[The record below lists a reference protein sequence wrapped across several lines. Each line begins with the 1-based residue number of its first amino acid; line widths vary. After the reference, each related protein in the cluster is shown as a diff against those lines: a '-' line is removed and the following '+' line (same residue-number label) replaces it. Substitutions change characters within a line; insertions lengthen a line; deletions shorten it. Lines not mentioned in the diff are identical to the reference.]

1 MKIGIRQI
9 YISVLALLVAVAIVA
24 YMAANAVDIGY
35 QSLQLRALILSIAVV
50 AAMIAVYP
58 LNFQFAGRPRLY
70 FLFVC
75 VPAMV
80 PGLVYYLWVLPQ
92 QAGSGLQATQLRSEL
107 ITDRSSNG
115 FVEVGFGYPIFTP
128 TITITNP
135 LLYTTDVNV
144 YLCIIDSNNKTNLF
158 RAVRQRI
165 PDLSLSVEATVQ
177 GMLSENPDYL
187 FIPVAVPPM
196 RSVTGKVVFIISN
209 LDDGSTFTEALGR
222 AYQVSFELRD
232 PATEELL
239 LEFPLN
245 HL

>member
-1 MKIGIRQI
+1 MKISIRQI
-9 YISVLALLVAVAIVA
+9 FISVSGILIAVAIVA
-24 YMAANAVDIGY
+24 YMATNAVSIGN
-35 QSLQLRALILSIAVV
+35 QALPVRALILSVAVV
-50 AAMIAVYP
+50 AAMVAVYP
-58 LNFQFAGRPRLY
+58 LNLQFAGRPKLY

-75 VPAMV
+75 VPAV
-80 PGLVYYLWVLPQ
+80 LPGLVYYLWLLPQ
-92 QAGSGLQATQLRSEL
+92 QAGAGLEALQLRSEL

-115 FVEVGFGYPIFTP
+115 FVEVGFSYPIFTP

-135 LLYTTDVNV
+135 QLFTTEVNV
-144 YLCIIDSNNKTNLF
+144 FLRIIDSNNETNLF

-165 PDLSLSVEATVQ
+165 PSMSLSVEATVQ

-222 AYQVSFELRD
+222 AYQASFELRD
-232 PATEELL
+232 PATAELL

>member
-1 MKIGIRQI
+1 MKISISQI
-9 YISVLALLVAVAIVA
+9 FISMTAILVAVAIVA
-24 YMAANAVDIGY
+24 YLATNAVSIGY
-35 QSLQLRALILSIAVV
+35 KSLPVRALILSVAIV
-50 AAMIAVYP
+50 AAMIAVFP

-75 VPAMV
+75 VPAIV
-80 PGLVYYLWVLPQ
+80 PGLVYYLWLLPQ
-92 QAGSGLQATQLRSEL
+92 QAGTGLQAMQLRSEL

-135 LLYTTDVNV
+135 LLFTTEVNV
-144 YLCIIDSNNKTNLF
+144 FLRIIDSNNETNLF

-165 PDLSLSVEATVQ
+165 PNMSLSVEATVQ

-187 FIPVAVPPM
+187 FLPVAVPPM
-196 RSVTGKVVFIISN
+196 RSITGKVVFVISN
-209 LDDGSTFTEALGR
+209 LDDGSTFTEALSR
-222 AYQVSFELRD
+222 AYQASFELRD
-232 PATEELL
+232 PATAELL